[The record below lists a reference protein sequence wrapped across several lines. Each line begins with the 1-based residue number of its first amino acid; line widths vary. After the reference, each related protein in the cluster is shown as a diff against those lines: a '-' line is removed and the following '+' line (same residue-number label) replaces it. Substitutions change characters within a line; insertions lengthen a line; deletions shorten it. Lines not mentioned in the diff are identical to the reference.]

1 MRRVSCAIALGVGL
15 PALGLLALV
24 IYLLHSADL
33 IRRTDA
39 IIAGTHSV
47 EKLLI
52 DMESGLRGFQVTGDP
67 QFLEPLKTAELRLN
81 GESEALSAM
90 VSESV
95 EQGRSLAA
103 LRADIQVWQA
113 LKKKLCG
120 PKKLRGQEA

>member
-1 MRRVSCAIALGVGL
+1 MAIALGVGL

-67 QFLEPLKTAELRLN
+67 QFLEPLKTAELRLD
-81 GESEALSAM
+81 GKSEALSAM

-113 LKKKLCG
+113 FEKEA
-120 PKKLRGQEA
+120 LRPEKSGAREA